1 MTKVLNPFAF
11 MLERREDRFY
21 EIKTKPVYKNG
32 EYQVFKY
39 PESGRDHK
47 WFVTCRKNL
56 IVTETTGIPKNLI
69 EALVAGK
76 EPADYSKY
84 HYRRMLDNYQYALR
98 CAQNVG
104 FKVEDIQM

>member
-11 MLERREDRFY
+11 SLERREDRFY

-39 PESGRDHK
+39 ADK

-56 IVTETTGIPKNLI
+56 IVTETTGIPKDLI

-84 HYRRMLDNYQYALR
+84 RYRRMLDAYQDALR
-98 CAQNVG
+98 CAQSVG